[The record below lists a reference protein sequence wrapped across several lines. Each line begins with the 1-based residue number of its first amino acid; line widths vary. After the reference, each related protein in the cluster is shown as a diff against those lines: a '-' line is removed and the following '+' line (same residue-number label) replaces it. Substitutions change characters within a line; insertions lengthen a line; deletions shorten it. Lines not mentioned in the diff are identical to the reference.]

1 VKSPVESNVL
11 EPLDI
16 GSWHGPITP
25 EVRTIAVDALEA
37 GKILYAPRLHFE
49 LSYAERR
56 ILAPKCL
63 DGKSENVSFRA
74 EAGVLRGTRYQGT
87 ELAELSRLMKR
98 YHTRVSDL
106 MAALWPTHAGH
117 LTAGV
122 TSFWPVEIASPRTS
136 SRASHSELHVDAF
149 SSNPTHG
156 ARILRIFSNINP
168 LAHRIWH
175 VGEDFEKAVAR
186 FMPRVRRALPG
197 EFSLLSFLR
206 VVKGRRSEYDHYML
220 GIHDRMKA
228 DRSYQAQVSQTEI
241 AFPPGATW
249 ICFTDS
255 VSHATISGR
264 FAFEQTFYLPVTAMK
279 DPERSPLRILERL
292 AGRPLADAT
301 PRSAIARAA
310 P

>member
-1 VKSPVESNVL
+1 VKFAVESNVL
-11 EPLDI
+11 KPLDI

-37 GKILYAPRLHFE
+37 GKILYAPKLRFE

-56 ILAPKCL
+56 ALAPKCL
-63 DGKSENVSFRA
+63 DGKSKNVSFDA
-74 EAGVLRGTRYQGT
+74 EAEVLRGTRCQGI
-87 ELAELSRLMKR
+87 ELAELTRVMKR
-98 YHTRVSDL
+98 YQTRASDFI
-106 MAALWPTHAGH
+106 AALCPAYAGH
-117 LTAGV
+117 LTAGL
-122 TSFWPVEIASPRTS
+122 TSFRPIEIAGSGTS
-136 SRASHSELHVDAF
+136 SRRDDHRLHVDAF
-149 SSNPTHG
+149 PSLPLQG

-186 FMPRVRRALPG
+186 FMPRVRRPLPG

-206 VVKGRRSEYDHYML
+206 VVTGRRSEYDHYML

-228 DRSYQAQVSQTEI
+228 DRNYQAQVSQTEI

-255 VSHATISGR
+255 VSHAPISGQ

-301 PRSAIARAA
+301 PRSAIAQAA